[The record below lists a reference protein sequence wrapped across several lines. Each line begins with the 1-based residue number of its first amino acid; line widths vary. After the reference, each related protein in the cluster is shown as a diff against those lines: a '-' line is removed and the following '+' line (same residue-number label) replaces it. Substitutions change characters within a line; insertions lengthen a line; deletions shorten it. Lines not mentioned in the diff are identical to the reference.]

1 MRCLRRPRCCI
12 SPLSKILIIT
22 SLAAWLLVR
31 LMLTWTPAQ
40 LVRSAISHPPTA
52 GHIYRRRSAT
62 ATAAGD
68 DSAGSASR
76 PLGGIPR
83 IIHQTWKTYDAIP
96 ETFRPW
102 IESWIHLNPDWEYWF
117 WSDDD
122 IRAFIASAY
131 PDYLDLYESYPGQG
145 YRVDF
150 FR

>member
-1 MRCLRRPRCCI
+1 MRCLRRSRCYA
-12 SPLSKILIIT
+12 SPLSKVVIIT

-31 LMLTWTPAQ
+31 LMLTWTPVQ
-40 LVRSAISHPPTA
+40 LMRSAISHPPTA
-52 GHIYRRRSAT
+52 GHIYRRRST
-62 ATAAGD
+62 DT

-76 PLGGIPR
+76 PSGGIPR

-102 IESWIHLNPDWEYWF
+102 IESWIQLNSDWEYWF
-117 WSDDD
+117 WTDDD
-122 IRAFIASAY
+122 IRAFIAAVY
-131 PDYLDLYESYPGQG
+131 PDYLALYEAYPGQG